1 MKPMINYA
9 RHYIDNH
16 DLKSV
21 EEVLKS
27 DFLSQGPATFKFEK
41 LLFCIFIKVSSLAK
55 YN

>member
-9 RHYIDNH
+9 RHYIDKK

-27 DFLSQGPATFKFEK
+27 DFLSQGPETSSTDFKSF
-41 LLFCIFIKVSSLAK
+41 LSI
-55 YN
+55 